1 MTRKDYIL
9 IARIIKDN
17 TTLFNNGFPLDTS
30 IIKKDKLINDLCLVF
45 KVDNSLFNEGKFRS
59 ACNDNSS
66 NGKVD

>member
-17 TTLFNNGFPLDTS
+17 TILNDDKP
-30 IIKKDKLINDLCLVF
+30 IIKKNALISALCVIFKIDNKLFD
-45 KVDNSLFNEGKFRS
+45 SRKFRS
-59 ACNDNSS
+59 ACITTYYDNSS